1 MTVTVRGRSTGAS
14 ALSSRPHADGV
25 ACAIGPQLATSAVW
39 KKGPGAGAK
48 LRSRSGL
55 IA

>member
-1 MTVTVRGRSTGAS
+1 MTVTVRNRLVPPP
-14 ALSSRPHADGV
+14 LSSRPHADGV
-25 ACAIGPQLATSAVW
+25 ACAIGSQLATSAVW
-39 KKGPGAGAK
+39 RKGPGVGAK